1 MTTTSKQ
8 HDLRIN
14 GECRTIHLSAE
25 LVGTVGKLPL
35 KGDNMK
41 SMRKMLEICVAGAVV
56 AACGWGCSAADE
68 SVEDGKAVRE
78 EKTDQAKLED
88 VMAQKM
94 VLAEAVGRFADDC
107 NALPDTL
114 GELLDSG
121 KPGWKGPYLEERDM
135 LLDPWGREF
144 IYVKNDKPFDGVPCV
159 IVSAGPKGTVLA
171 AEAEARALLKGE
183 LVGED
188 REKAE
193 KAKRTIRMMK
203 KAVLAQ
209 AMDASL
215 FGGQGDLPDSL
226 QQMIDE
232 GVLDVSPDFLVD
244 PWGHEYIY
252 SKEGKDGELCEIYS
266 AGPDGVA
273 GTADDVHA
281 KND

>member
-1 MTTTSKQ
+1 M
-8 HDLRIN
+8 
-14 GECRTIHLSAE
+14 
-25 LVGTVGKLPL
+25 
-35 KGDNMK
+35 
-41 SMRKMLEICVAGAVV
+41 EICVAGAIV

-68 SVEDGKAVRE
+68 SVEGKKAARE
-78 EKTDQAKLED
+78 EKSEQAKLED
-88 VMAQKM
+88 VVARKL
-94 VLAEAVGRFADDC
+94 VLAEAVACFADDC
-107 NALPDTL
+107 RTLPDTL

-121 KPGWKGPYLEERDM
+121 KAGWKGPYLEDRDM

-144 IYVKNDKPFDGVPCV
+144 IYVKNDHPFDGVPCV

-171 AEAEARALLKGE
+171 AEAQARALLKGE

-188 REKAE
+188 REKADQ
-193 KAKRTIRMMK
+193 AKRAIRTMK
-203 KAVLAQ
+203 KAVLAG
-209 AMDASL
+209 AMDDVL
-215 FGGQGDLPDSL
+215 CGGKGEPPDSL

-232 GVLDVSPDFLVD
+232 GVMAVSPDFLVD

-252 SKEGKDGELCEIYS
+252 SKEGKDGEKCEIYS